1 MRKTT
6 RTRPKPEIRNPRLN
20 HKPTISPSDNG
31 MMGFGLFSSSSAMSS
46 SSSSNLS
53 PLAVPFT
60 VERPN
65 YNKFNLGINSDSHF
79 SFCSNNSDADSI
91 RTTATAPST
100 YSSFQ
105 NPNPITITAP
115 TTFNRSSIPAVYLS
129 AIDHIPSPNSISTST
144 AHNRFTAI
152 GPNQR
157 LTDAPSA
164 HNLCS
169 MNSSVTSGL
178 EPVNTNPSAGHVF
191 GVNPGSQSH
200 KWSFGNDGSGN
211 DAPVMN
217 VLPGRSFLEDYGSS
231 QVGYNQSLLGSKYS
245 CQADGSQGKE
255 DSSMFGPA
263 FGRPASRGSNI
274 APSIIGTANGAS
286 SPATCHGLVS
296 SGLSNEHTFT
306 WNDYTSLYSFDTGSV
321 LYDSSSDHLS
331 PPVTSQSLD
340 TGSASPFNKNINLT
354 VNCNPLKE
362 SESYHAVG
370 LISQVADINIT
381 EEVNSGAQV
390 SEQLDHHNPGE
401 DSPCWKGALTHFSS
415 SGSQEH
421 EPTQH
426 PMKKLQ
432 SNSTSDEDVLLQ
444 MDQSLVGM
452 VEDMVVA
459 SESLDVNMVVKA
471 LNNLSALLL
480 RLYSKDE
487 CALKEQDHKALDQ
500 VIANLNL
507 FMSTK
512 VQQVDPAQKCSSP
525 PQITSNVLRE
535 ERNTDQSGK
544 NIEELQSAYVRDES
558 LPKDYNM
565 VQKIKRVLDED
576 VEMKEDSSYDPL
588 LYKNLWLE
596 AEAELCVSNFKAR
609 LHRAKTEM
617 GKSKAL
623 NLSEVA
629 SDIKKISTAPK
640 LLHEDVGGKTLNT
653 HVPNISLPVVD
664 DVENSVM
671 AHFNI
676 LKRREESNPINVAE
690 KEAADVEASGNNIQG
705 SRGTEEPHLK
715 HLLDTD
721 DAVVHSHG
729 NQKMHAEV
737 VDHAVMARLNILK
750 LRGDM
755 DPFNDQVSEKGSM
768 MQNQFGS
775 LNASSFGWEYVTKGS
790 IG

>member
-1 MRKTT
+1 
-6 RTRPKPEIRNPRLN
+6 
-20 HKPTISPSDNG
+20 
-31 MMGFGLFSSSSAMSS
+31 MMGFGLFASSSAMSSSS

-60 VERPN
+60 VEQSN

-79 SFCSNNSDADSI
+79 SFGGNNSDADS
-91 RTTATAPST
+91 TAT

-105 NPNPITITAP
+105 NQNPITITAP
-115 TTFNRSSIPAVYLS
+115 TTFNRSSVPAVYLS

-144 AHNRFTAI
+144 AI

-157 LTDAPSA
+157 LTDGSFSTAFDAPGA
-164 HNLCS
+164 HNWCS

-178 EPVNTNPSAGHVF
+178 EPVNTNPSAF
-191 GVNPGSQSH
+191 GVNPGLQSH

-245 CQADGSQGKE
+245 CQADGSQGKD

-263 FGRPASRGSNI
+263 FGRPASRGNNV
-274 APSIIGTANGAS
+274 APSIIGTTNGAS
-286 SPATCHGLVS
+286 SPAACHGLVS

-331 PPVTSQSLD
+331 PPVTTQSLD
-340 TGSASPFNKNINLT
+340 TGSTSPFNKNVDLS

-362 SESYHAVG
+362 NESYHAVG
-370 LISQVADINIT
+370 LISHVADINIT
-381 EEVNSGAQV
+381 EEVNSGAQL

-401 DSPCWKGALTHFSS
+401 DSPCWKGAPTHFSS
-415 SGSQEH
+415 SGSHEH

-432 SNSTSDEDVLLQ
+432 INSTSDEDVLLQ

-452 VEDMVVA
+452 VENMVVA

-471 LNNLSALLL
+471 LSNLSELLL
-480 RLYSKDE
+480 RLYSNDE
-487 CALKEQDHKALDQ
+487 CALKEQDHKALDH

-507 FMSTK
+507 CMSSK
-512 VQQVDPAQKCSSP
+512 VEQVDPAQKCSSP
-525 PQITSNVLRE
+525 QQITSNVLRE
-535 ERNTDQSGK
+535 ERNTDQFGK

-576 VEMKEDSSYDPL
+576 VEIKEDSSYDPL

-623 NLSEVA
+623 DLSEVA
-629 SDIKKISTAPK
+629 SDIKKSSTASK
-640 LLHEDVGGKTLNT
+640 LLRENVGGKTLNT

-671 AHFNI
+671 ARFNI

-690 KEAADVEASGNNIQG
+690 KEPTDVEASGNNIQG
-705 SRGTEEPHLK
+705 SRVTEEPHLK

-729 NQKMHAEV
+729 NQKMHAED

-750 LRGDM
+750 LRGDA
-755 DPFNDQVSEKGSM
+755 DPVNDQVSEKGSM